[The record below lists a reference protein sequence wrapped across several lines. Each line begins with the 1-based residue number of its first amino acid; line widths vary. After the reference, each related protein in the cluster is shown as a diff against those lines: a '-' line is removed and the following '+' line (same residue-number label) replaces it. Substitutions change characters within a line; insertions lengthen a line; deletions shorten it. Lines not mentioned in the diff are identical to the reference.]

1 MRTYFDTDVLV
12 ASVIQLHVHFHAA
25 HAAVLAVR
33 ARKIEGCVSA
43 HGLAEF
49 YAVLTRAPFSS
60 PVFPLQAWQALADNF
75 LPAFEVVS
83 LSTEDYKSAIHLCAQ
98 HGWAGGRIY
107 DLLHIASAN
116 KAGCE
121 RIFTFNVR
129 HFQQLAP
136 EYGDHISAPY

>member
-1 MRTYFDTDVLV
+1 VKIYFDTDVLV

-33 ARKIEGCVSA
+33 DRTIEGCVSA

-49 YAVLTRAPFSS
+49 YAVITRAPFSS
-60 PVFPLQAWQALADNF
+60 PVFPLQAWQALSDNF
-75 LPAFEVVS
+75 LPAFEVVP
-83 LSTEDYKSAIHLCAQ
+83 LSTEDYKSAIHSCAQ
-98 HGWAGGRIY
+98 RGWAGGRIY
-107 DLLHIASAN
+107 DLLHIASAS
-116 KAGCE
+116 KAGCD

-136 EYGDHISAPY
+136 AFGGRISVPH